1 MTFSIVATDGTA
13 WGVAVASKFIAVG
26 SVVPGVRES
35 VGAVATQSFAKVSY
49 VPDLLDALTRWETAR
64 SALAVA
70 TAADDLREE
79 RQVGV
84 VGSTDEASWTG
95 SGCMPWAGGR
105 TGRDGPNAY
114 AIQGNILV
122 GEQVVAD
129 MEQAWLGSDGEPLH
143 RRLMAAL
150 LAGDSAGGD
159 RRGRQSA
166 AIIVRS
172 PGAGYDASGVAM
184 DLRVDEH
191 PEAPTELARLVGLA
205 ELYFGHA
212 EDVEP
217 LHGPLREEVRGLLD
231 RVGVAGGGVEAD
243 LEAWAG
249 AVNLETRL
257 SPDGIDA
264 RVLEELRAAA
274 RSAGAAASPD

>member
-35 VGAVATQSFAKVSY
+35 IGAVATQSFAKVSY
-49 VPDLLDALTRWETAR
+49 VPDLLDALSRGETAA
-64 SALAVA
+64 SALATA

-84 VGSTDEASWTG
+84 VGTTDEATWTG

-105 TGRDGPNAY
+105 TGREGPNAY
-114 AIQGNILV
+114 AIQGNVLV

-129 MEQAWLGSDGEPLH
+129 METAWHATDGQSLH

-150 LAGDSAGGD
+150 LAGDAAGGD

-166 AIIVRS
+166 AIMVRS

-191 PEAPTELARLVGLA
+191 PAAPTELARLVDLA

-212 EDVEP
+212 EDVAP

-231 RVGVAGGGVEAD
+231 AVGASGGSVEGD

-249 AVNLETRL
+249 EVNLETRL

-264 RVLEELRAAA
+264 RVLEQLRDAAA
-274 RSAGAAASPD
+274 GA

>member
-35 VGAVATQSFAKVSY
+35 LGAVATQAAAKVSY
-49 VPDLLDALTRWETAR
+49 VPDLLEALSRGQSAADALA
-64 SALAVA
+64 AA
-70 TAADDLREE
+70 TAADPGREE

-84 VGSTDEASWTG
+84 VGMTDEATWTG
-95 SGCMPWAGGR
+95 AECMDWAGGR
-105 TGRDGPNAY
+105 TGRDGPNAF

-129 MEQAWLGSDGEPLH
+129 MEEAWRATDGKPLH

-150 LAGDSAGGD
+150 LAGDAAGGD

-172 PGAGYDASGVAM
+172 PGAGYDSSGVAM

-191 PEAPTELARLVGLA
+191 PAAPTELARLVDLA

-212 EDVEP
+212 EDVRV
-217 LHGPLREEVRGLLD
+217 LDGGLREEVRGLLD
-231 RVGVAGGGVEAD
+231 RVGVTGGSVESDLAD
-243 LEAWAG
+243 WAG
-249 AVNLETRL
+249 EVNLETRL

-274 RSAGAAASPD
+274 AG

>member
-1 MTFSIVATDGTA
+1 MTFSIVASDGTA

-35 VGAVATQSFAKVSY
+35 VGAVATQAAAKVSY
-49 VPDLLDALTRWETAR
+49 VPDLLDALARGR
-64 SALAVA
+64 SAADALAAA
-70 TAADDLREE
+70 TAADPGREE

-84 VGSTDEASWTG
+84 VGMTDEATWTG
-95 SGCMPWAGGR
+95 ADCMDWAGGR
-105 TGRDGPNAY
+105 TGRDGLNAY

-129 MEQAWLGSDGEPLH
+129 MEQAWLDADGEPLH

-150 LAGDSAGGD
+150 LAGDAAGGD

-191 PEAPTELARLVGLA
+191 PDAPTELARLVDLA

-212 EDVEP
+212 EDVQP
-217 LHGPLREEVRGLLD
+217 LEGALRDEVRGLLD
-231 RVGVAGGGVEAD
+231 RVGVTGGSVESDLAD
-243 LEAWAG
+243 WAG
-249 AVNLETRL
+249 EVNLETRL
-257 SPDGIDA
+257 SRDGIDA
-264 RVLEELRAAA
+264 RVLEELR
-274 RSAGAAASPD
+274 GTSPQ